1 MGLSLILLTIRKDP
15 EWKQTVMK
23 MVELYKADLPSP
35 HNIDT
40 ELLSWQMK
48 WEKYTNNDLSKRPQ
62 DALAM
67 ADELFLPNIRTLL
80 IIICTIPVTTCSCKR
95 SMSSLRRVKTCND
108 DTRET
113 KRATSHDLVFNTA
126 WTYVDCQT
134 IVDSF

>member
-1 MGLSLILLTIRKDP
+1 MGLSLIPLTIRKDP

-126 WTYVDCQT
+126 WT
-134 IVDSF
+134 

>member
-1 MGLSLILLTIRKDP
+1 MGLSLIPLTIRKDP

-48 WEKYTNNDLSKRPQ
+48 WEKYANNNLSKRPQ
-62 DALAM
+62 DALAT

-126 WTYVDCQT
+126 WT
-134 IVDSF
+134 